1 MFEPFII
8 TDHAIERYLERIGAS
23 KKEVMKRI
31 KKDLHYSK
39 VKRIVNKGKYRYVF
53 TFNSKEFIF
62 VKDNG
67 RWILRTVIKRNRKKS
82 EQAIQERLRTV

>member
-1 MFEPFII
+1 
-8 TDHAIERYLERIGAS
+8 
-23 KKEVMKRI
+23 MKRI

-82 EQAIQERLRTV
+82 EQAIQERLRTA